1 MTRGLLRGGYM
12 HNPNP
17 MVIFQPSGRRGR
29 VSVGTSLLDAA
40 RMIGVGIES
49 LCGGEQVCGKCRVR
63 IESGSFSKYGI
74 QSDPNN
80 AGPWRDTEGERIT
93 PEESAQGVRLACAT
107 TISGDLLVYVPE
119 ESRPGKQVVSK
130 DPRPI
135 PIHCDPAVKTYSV
148 RLSQASMAAPTGD
161 LERLLLALEAAH
173 GVDGLE
179 IDIQSLRD
187 LQQCIREGRGAVTV
201 SIWMDKEIIRIESGK
216 GHRPYGLAID
226 VGTTTLAAYLCDLQ
240 TGDVVATASS
250 MNPQIQ
256 FGEDVISRIS
266 YHLDHIDGLAQLNQN
281 VINGV
286 NRLVEK
292 ALSQAALAD
301 PTVCAADIVDVT
313 VCGNTLMQYLL
324 LGLDP
329 EPLGHVPFAPANH
342 ASMSIKARDLGLR
355 VGAAARVYVMP
366 IEAGFVGGDNVGV
379 MLIEAPQDSDDTVLI
394 VDIGTNGELIIGNRR
409 RQICCSCSCATGPA
423 FEGAQIEFGMRAA
436 PGAIE
441 RVRIAPDTFNVDYK
455 VIGRDSW
462 RRHALPIDMQ
472 AKGICGSGI
481 LDAVASL
488 FKVGLVS
495 KSGAFVASAGSD
507 RLRENP
513 QTGMLEFIIARAE
526 ETSIERAV
534 TISQNDIRQVQ
545 LAKAAIYS
553 GCKLLL
559 QRVGLERPDRIKIAG
574 AFGNH
579 LDPHMAL
586 VIGMFPDCAI
596 ERITAIGN
604 AAGDG
609 CRAALLSRQKR
620 IEAERLAR
628 QVEYV
633 ELSTMKNFQDELIA
647 AMELPHEHDIFPHL
661 THLLPSGNFDA
672 ID

>member
-1 MTRGLLRGGYM
+1 M
-12 HNPNP
+12 HHPNP
-17 MVIFQPSGRRGR
+17 LVIFQPSGRKGR
-29 VSVGTSLLDAA
+29 VPVGTSVLDAA

-63 IESGSFSKYGI
+63 IESGLFSKHGI
-74 QSDPNN
+74 ESDPDN
-80 AGPWRDTEGERIT
+80 AGPWRDMEGAHIT
-93 PEESAQGVRLACAT
+93 PEERGQGLRLACAT
-107 TISGDLLVYVPE
+107 TISGDLLIYVPE
-119 ESRPGKQVVSK
+119 ESRPGKQVITK
-130 DPRPI
+130 DARPMDMD
-135 PIHCDPAVKTYSV
+135 CDPAIKAYPVSLSKA
-148 RLSQASMAAPTGD
+148 RLEVPTGD
-161 LERLLLALEAAH
+161 LDRLYSALEIAH
-173 GVDGLE
+173 GLRGLT
-179 IDIQSLRD
+179 IDIHPLRA
-187 LQQCIREGRGAVTV
+187 LQRCIHDGRGTVTA
-201 SIWMDKEIIRIESGK
+201 SIWMNREIIRIEPGQ

-240 TGDVVATASS
+240 TGDVVATASC

-266 YHLDHIDGLAQLNQN
+266 YHLDHADGLAQLNQT
-281 VINGV
+281 VIDGV

-292 ALSQAALAD
+292 ALSQAAASLD
-301 PTVCAADIVDVT
+301 PPPVCAADIVDVA

-342 ASMSIKARDLGLR
+342 AGLSIKARDLGLR

-379 MLIEAPQDSDDTVLI
+379 MLIEAPQNSDDTVLI

-409 RQICCSCSCATGPA
+409 RQICSSCSCATGPA

-441 RVRIAPDTFNVDYK
+441 RVRIAPTTFDVDYK
-455 VIGRDSW
+455 VIGRDAW
-462 RRHALPIDMQ
+462 RRQSSPSDMQ
-472 AKGICGSGI
+472 VKGICGSGI

-488 FKVGLVS
+488 FKVGLIA
-495 KSGAFVASAGSD
+495 KSGAFVASGKSD
-507 RLRENP
+507 RLRENS
-513 QTGMLEFIIARAE
+513 QTGMLEFIIARAA
-526 ETSIERAV
+526 ETSIGRAV

-559 QRVGLERPDRIKIAG
+559 KRVGLERPDRIKIAG

-579 LDPHMAL
+579 VDPQMAL

-596 ERITAIGN
+596 ECITAIGN

-609 CRAALLSRQKR
+609 CRAALLSRRKR
-620 IEAERLAR
+620 VEAERLAR
-628 QVEYV
+628 RVAYV

-647 AMELPHEHDIFPHL
+647 AMELPHEHDMFPHL

-672 ID
+672 IH